1 MAPTTTPREGT
12 GPASGRVRQLLGI
25 AAFFGLLCG
34 TGEAAGQFVFI
45 GLTKVTGVGPDIAW
59 IAPIFN
65 LLAFLLGGLLLVL
78 LGRAA
83 PRLCDPRV
91 FVAVFGLIT
100 LLDWLGLGFKR
111 TIHPASLILLGI
123 GLTAALLRWYR
134 KRPAL
139 AARIGRRGTVAL
151 TVTTAASLLG
161 FTAGSSVLE
170 RVEIGRLPQTAP
182 SSPDVLIIVM
192 DALRADHL
200 SAYGY
205 DRPTSPTID
214 RFAREGVLFENAV
227 AASSYSLPSHASL
240 LTGLYPGQ
248 HEVVWLEY
256 ARYRNPSLPKL
267 PVLMRERGYR
277 TAAFSGNTFWF
288 TREHGFGIG
297 FVHFEDYFHS
307 VLDMA
312 ERTVLGTTL
321 TEVVLGPRGL
331 LKDIP
336 ARKRASDTNRSL
348 LRWIDRSGDAPFF
361 IVVNYFDTHDPY
373 IAPEPFRSRFSPDAV
388 AGGRINWQWGRDG
401 KQLTP
406 GEVQSEIAGYDG
418 TIAWT
423 DEQLR
428 QLLDGL
434 RQRGRLDDLLLVITS
449 DHGEAFGEHDAF
461 LHGNSLYREEIHVPL
476 VVWGP
481 GRVPAGLRIARPVS
495 NAWIAATIADLAG
508 PTAED
513 ARLPGISLR
522 PLWEAPSEWADSTSP
537 LAELEHLPWVD
548 PARPVSRGA
557 LRSITAP
564 RWHLISHATD
574 GLQLFDWQ
582 ADPLERRDLATDP
595 SMAAQLARL
604 KHVLDSLPG
613 SIRAP
618 AREDDVVAP
627 ASKPGR

>member
-1 MAPTTTPREGT
+1 MSPTTTSTGGT
-12 GPASGRVRQLLGI
+12 ASSGRARQLLGI

-34 TGEAAGQFVFI
+34 TGEAAGQFVFM

-59 IAPIFN
+59 IAPISN
-65 LLAFLLGGLLLVL
+65 LIAFLLGGLLLVL
-78 LGRAA
+78 LGRVT
-83 PRLCDPRV
+83 PRLSDPRL

-100 LLDWLGLGFKR
+100 FLDWLGLGFKR
-111 TIHPASLILLGI
+111 TIHPASLVLLGA
-123 GLTAALLRWYR
+123 GLTAALLRGYR

-151 TVTTAASLLG
+151 TMTTAASLLG
-161 FTAGSSVLE
+161 FTAGSSLLE
-170 RVEIGRLPQTAP
+170 RVEIDRLPQTAP
-182 SSPDVLIIVM
+182 LSPDVLVIVM

-205 DRPTSPTID
+205 HRPTSPTID
-214 RFAREGVLFENAV
+214 RLAAEGVLYENAV

-240 LTGLYPGQ
+240 LTGLYPGE

-297 FVHFEDYFHS
+297 FLHFEDYFHS
-307 VLDMA
+307 LLDMA
-312 ERTVLGTTL
+312 ARTVLGTTL

-348 LRWIDRSGDAPFF
+348 LRWIDRSGNAPFF

-373 IAPEPFRSRFSPDAV
+373 ISPEPFRSRFSPDAV

-401 KQLTP
+401 KGLTP
-406 GEVQSEIAGYDG
+406 GQVQSEIAGYDG
-418 TIAWT
+418 AIAWT
-423 DEQLR
+423 DEQLGR
-428 QLLDGL
+428 LLDGL
-434 RQRGRLDDLLLVITS
+434 RQRGRLDNLVLVITS

-481 GRVPAGLRIARPVS
+481 GRVPAGLRVERPVS
-495 NAWIAATIADLAG
+495 NAWIAATVADLAG
-508 PTAED
+508 PVATN
-513 ARLPGISLR
+513 ARPPGISLR
-522 PLWEAPSEWADSTSP
+522 SFWDAPSEWADSTTP

-564 RWHLISHATD
+564 QWHLISHATD

-582 ADPLERRDLATDP
+582 ADPLERRNLANDP

-604 KHVLDSLPG
+604 KHVLDGLPG

-618 AREDDVVAP
+618 ALADDSA
-627 ASKPGR
+627 ASTSGPDR